1 MAADTIRSLF
11 VLWSA
16 WSGEQGLVIGM
27 LERMSRVLV
36 RAPHSV
42 ALTIRSVEPT
52 WVILVPPPSLSHLF
66 FVAYM

>member
-27 LERMSRVLV
+27 LED
-36 RAPHSV
+36 
-42 ALTIRSVEPT
+42 EPSISEST
-52 WVILVPPPSLSHLF
+52 SLSRLN
-66 FVAYM
+66 YPKC